1 LFCQTVIRYVLDRTY
16 AIRHIAFV
24 SYKYFSR
31 HIKAYHGSFSICT
44 TTNNSKGSQHN
55 ILKSNQ
61 RQEEVKTLKIGVI
74 TRNPDAWCS
83 TQLRSALEKNR
94 LPSTFLNFRELAAR
108 VRMKPEV
115 SRQNT
120 NILTDLDALIIRPIG
135 RGSLEEIIYRMDLL
149 HRLQRLGM
157 FIVNPPLSI
166 ERSVDKY
173 HTLALFEEHGLP
185 VPQTVVTESLEEALK
200 GFYDLGE
207 DVVIK
212 PLFGSRGIGSTR
224 VTDPDVAER
233 LFRAIIFY
241 HGVLYLQEFIPHG
254 DSDVR
259 AFVVGDRVVAAMHR
273 IGADWKTN
281 VSLGAKPV
289 ALNLTEE
296 LEKLAVEAT
305 KLLDCKI
312 AGVDILESDKGPVII
327 ELNSQPGWR
336 GLQTVTSVNIA
347 EEIVKFVVS
356 AKRAQTD

>member
-1 LFCQTVIRYVLDRTY
+1 MQ
-16 AIRHIAFV
+16 
-24 SYKYFSR
+24 
-31 HIKAYHGSFSICT
+31 
-44 TTNNSKGSQHN
+44 
-55 ILKSNQ
+55 
-61 RQEEVKTLKIGVI
+61 
-74 TRNPDAWCS
+74 
-83 TQLRSALEKNR
+83 
-94 LPSTFLNFRELAAR
+94 
-108 VRMKPEV
+108 PEV
-115 SRQNT
+115 SKCET
-120 NILTDLDALIIRPIG
+120 NIVTDLDALIIRPIG

-149 HRLQRLGM
+149 HRLERLGM
-157 FIVNPPLSI
+157 YIINPPLSI

-200 GFYDLGE
+200 GFRDLGG

-241 HGVLYLQEFIPHG
+241 HGVLYLQKFIPHG

-259 AFVVGDRVVAAMHR
+259 AFVVGDRVIAAMHR
-273 IGADWKTN
+273 VATAWKAN

-289 ALNLTEE
+289 ALNLNEE

-305 KLLDCKI
+305 RVLGCKI
-312 AGVDILESDKGPVII
+312 AGVDILESDEGPVII

-336 GLQTVTSVNIA
+336 GLQTVAPVDIA
-347 EEIVKFVVS
+347 EEIVKFLAARKV
-356 AKRAQTD
+356 QTD

>member
-1 LFCQTVIRYVLDRTY
+1 LR
-16 AIRHIAFV
+16 
-24 SYKYFSR
+24 
-31 HIKAYHGSFSICT
+31 
-44 TTNNSKGSQHN
+44 
-55 ILKSNQ
+55 
-61 RQEEVKTLKIGVI
+61 IGVI

-83 TQLRSALEKNR
+83 TQLRHALERNHI
-94 LPSTFLNFRELAAR
+94 PSIFLNFRDLAAR
-108 VRMKPEV
+108 IKMQPEV
-115 SRQNT
+115 SKQET
-120 NILTDLDALIIRPIG
+120 NIVTDLDALIIRPIG

-157 FIVNPPLSI
+157 FIINQPLSI

-200 GFYDLGE
+200 GFHDLGG

-241 HGVLYLQEFIPHG
+241 HGVLYLQKFIPHG
-254 DSDVR
+254 DSDIR
-259 AFVVGDRVVAAMHR
+259 AFVIGDRVIAAMHR
-273 IGADWKTN
+273 VATAWKTN

-289 ALNLTEE
+289 ALNLKEE

-305 KLLDCKI
+305 QVLGCQI
-312 AGVDILESDKGPVII
+312 AGVDILESDEGPVII

-336 GLQTVTSVNIA
+336 GLQTVVSVNIA

-356 AKRAQTD
+356 ARKVQTD